1 MDISMRGI
9 IAPVLVHERDLE
21 IVPPDLEI
29 ALMFSLS
36 EYDKRRHELHREA
49 KYDFFSKMLWPL
61 NLIQAGAEN
70 YLGIDGL
77 SFFDLQ
83 FKTTQF
89 FDKNL
94 VIELD
99 QEPRDHQARL
109 DLISKFLLEI
119 TAPLKKEFKILGII
133 SPEILHGLVPLIKL
147 ATDKPITSG
156 KLDSSLSTDNL
167 INIVNQY
174 NHTLKEIEEIII
186 KWHNFQTKLTQKSKN
201 WGTYYSKSE
210 SSESYKLLQ
219 EKFAEL
225 DKKISEKIWNC
236 RNEIDYLFHWALSGR
251 TLNIITPINE
261 IWVPIY
267 IAGLILPNNTRKFLL
282 FPPSIV
288 SSTMKSSR
296 WVPVDS
302 FHSSF
307 YKILKEKVE
316 NMLDA
321 QAPLTQKFIESCKT
335 QNLFL
340 KEEANSLV
348 TRGFDRLREKKL
360 IEPKYLDAV
369 QLEWQKAFNAFKNK

>member
-1 MDISMRGI
+1 MRGN

-21 IVPPDLEI
+21 IVPPDLEL
-29 ALMFSLS
+29 ALMFALL
-36 EYDKRRHELHREA
+36 EYDKRRHEQYREA
-49 KYDFFSKMLWPL
+49 KYEFFSKVLWPL

-77 SFFDLQ
+77 FFFDLQ
-83 FKTTQF
+83 FKITQF
-89 FDKNL
+89 LDPKL
-94 VIELD
+94 VMEID
-99 QEPRDHQARL
+99 QETRDHQARL
-109 DLISKFLLEI
+109 ALISKFHAEI
-119 TAPLKKEFKILGII
+119 SAPLKKDLKIKGII
-133 SPEILHGLVPLIKL
+133 GPEILHGLVPLIKL

-167 INIVNQY
+167 ISIVNQY
-174 NHTLKEIEEIII
+174 NHTLKEIEETII

-201 WGTYYSKSE
+201 WSAHYSKSE
-210 SSESYKLLQ
+210 SPEASKQLQ

-251 TLNIITPINE
+251 TLNIIIPITE
-261 IWVPIY
+261 IWIPMY
-267 IAGLILPNNTRKFLL
+267 IAGLILPNTTRKFLL
-282 FPPSIV
+282 LPPSIV

-316 NMLDA
+316 TMLDA
-321 QAPLTQKFIESCKT
+321 QAPLTQKFVESCKT

-348 TRGFDRLREKKL
+348 TRGFDRIREKKL
-360 IEPKYLDAV
+360 MEPKYLETV
-369 QLEWQKAFNAFKNK
+369 QLEWQKAFKSFKNK